1 MYRVKITD
9 SCYTYPFSDCVYFV
23 HRTATGRGK
32 RGSKKGPHRE
42 SRERKDERIIY
53 SNNMA
58 TAIDDRQE
66 LLEQFQAVSESFC
79 LSRDELWTIVLQ
91 DIRYYGFLLMLY
103 YHAHPSF
110 LSIAGFISML
120 SWKPTLVKTT
130 PGVAALQ
137 SVYSFFTS
145 SFREISNVCNVCW
158 ESYLIYNYAY
168 LRNEKAISL
177 FRIYWYDVFNVFFLF
192 F

>member
-1 MYRVKITD
+1 
-9 SCYTYPFSDCVYFV
+9 
-23 HRTATGRGK
+23 
-32 RGSKKGPHRE
+32 
-42 SRERKDERIIY
+42 
-53 SNNMA
+53 MA

-103 YHAHPSF
+103 YHVHPSF

-145 SFREISNVCNVCW
+145 SFREISNVCNVLRIL
-158 ESYLIYNYAY
+158 SYL
-168 LRNEKAISL
+168 
-177 FRIYWYDVFNVFFLF
+177 
-192 F
+192 